1 MRYQVKPLSSKGNF
15 DDFLRCN
22 NSRGFT
28 LIEMMTVVTIASII
42 LLSAGSSLNAFV
54 KRTLA
59 QLQLQATTRQF
70 IQDAHYARQQA
81 LHRKSFVSLMP
92 VCVNHWDTGW
102 MMIENAEFIASMNV
116 ADELLDR
123 VLLERS
129 PLASETTQLEPGL
142 RKGNQFEDMSLKSEA
157 VDCPPR
163 VTNIINTIPS
173 FSNEASRKAKHLSFN
188 PAGSAQ
194 MKHGGMVANRLV
206 FQSRDFP
213 EMEQHILMGAGGRL
227 RVCQVNQS
235 KDCY

>member
-1 MRYQVKPLSSKGNF
+1 MRYQVNPQSSKRNS
-15 DDFLRCN
+15 DAFLGCN

-28 LIEMMTVVTIASII
+28 LIEMMTVVTLASMI
-42 LLSAGSSLNAFV
+42 LLSAGSSLNPFV
-54 KRTLA
+54 KRSLA

-81 LHRKSFVSLMP
+81 IQRKSFVSLMP
-92 VCVNHWDTGW
+92 VCGNHWDTGW
-102 MMIENAEFIASMNV
+102 IVIENAEFIASMNV

-123 VLLERS
+123 VLLERN
-129 PLASETTQLEPGL
+129 PLSSETTQLEHGL
-142 RKGNQFEDMSLKSEA
+142 RKGNQFEDMSLKNGSI
-157 VDCPPR
+157 DCPPS
-163 VTNIINTIPS
+163 VASSINTSSP
-173 FSNEASRKAKHLSFN
+173 FSNETSRKAKHLSFN

-213 EMEQHILMGAGGRL
+213 EMEHHVLMGAGGRL
-227 RVCQVNQS
+227 RVCQVTQS